1 MLNVAAGCRG
11 DAAVGV
17 GAANEFNFGEDAGAR
32 DGSGFEEKP
41 RDRVGFGGGALLE
54 DFSLDGA
61 SVFGFPDWTG
71 TVGAC
76 GFTVCVSEGGLGCLE
91 DPLRAD
97 GGLLAGVDL
106 HAFTGNCQDDVLG
119 CWRVRGILS
128 GYGGGDGE
136 GRGEYQQ
143 NRSAVRHGGILRSGF
158 ASLNERNGVCGFAAG
173 GRILE

>member
-17 GAANEFNFGEDAGAR
+17 GAANEFNFGKDAGAR

-41 RDRVGFGGGALLE
+41 WDRVRFGGGALLE
-54 DFSLDGA
+54 KFSLDGA
-61 SVFGFPDWTG
+61 AVFGFPDWAG

-76 GFTVCVSEGGLGCLE
+76 GFTVCVSERGLGRLE
-91 DPLRAD
+91 DPLRAG

-106 HAFTGNCQDDVLG
+106 HAFAGNCQDDVLG
-119 CWRVRGILS
+119 FWGVCGIL
-128 GYGGGDGE
+128 GGCGGGDGE
-136 GRGEYQQ
+136 RRDEYQQ
-143 NRSAVRHGGILRSGF
+143 NRSAVCHGGILRSGF
-158 ASLNERNGVCGFAAG
+158 ASLNERNGVCGFTAG